1 MFQVIWHY
9 IDSGAHPGKWN
20 MFRDQKLAE
29 ELGAGLRPPT
39 LRFFQ
44 WQPYCISLG
53 KHQKIDD
60 IDIEKCK
67 SKNIDVVYRPTGGRA
82 ILHAEELTYSVIF
95 SDRNTGG
102 IEETYRQISEAL
114 VAGLKEV
121 GIPAAMVMTQP
132 DFKSLYRQ
140 TQSMSCFSSSARYE
154 IQVDGH
160 KLVGSAQ
167 RRLAGAVLQHGSILT
182 GPYHRKLTDFLRLND
197 QDRQLAESIMNEKT
211 IELSQIKN
219 VDLAELKRA
228 IRAAFQKLFH
238 IEFIEEK
245 FDDLVEV

>member
-1 MFQVIWHY
+1 MIWHY
-9 IDSGAHPGKWN
+9 IDSGVHPGQWN
-20 MFRDQKLAE
+20 MHQDQKLAK
-29 ELGAGLRPPT
+29 ELGNGLRPPT

-60 IDIEKCK
+60 IDMEKCT
-67 SKNIDVVYRPTGGRA
+67 SENIDVVYRPTGGRA

-95 SDRNTGG
+95 SERNAGG

-114 VAGLKEV
+114 VTGLREV

-182 GPYHRKLTDFLRLND
+182 GPYHRRLIEFLRLND
-197 QDRQLAESIMNEKT
+197 QDRQMAETMMNEKT
-211 IELSQIKN
+211 IDISQIKN
-219 VDLAELKRA
+219 VDLGELKQS
-228 IRAAFQKLFH
+228 IRTAFQKLFN
-238 IEFIEEK
+238 IEFMDEQLEDCISA
-245 FDDLVEV
+245 